1 MRIEGE
7 GTVIMEDLRALEG
20 KKITIYDIAREAGV
34 SPATVSRVLTS
45 NAKVKSDKLE
55 AVQAIIAKYNFRPNA
70 LARGL
75 AETRRKVIGIIM
87 ADVRNP
93 YYANLFVACEQ
104 AARAKGYSLLLEN
117 SLGQQEIE
125 EQQLILM
132 EEQRVDAIILVGGR
146 ADDLHSN
153 EAFVEKVNQV
163 CNSIPVILTGK
174 LDGTSCYQVRID
186 AIKTMDLV
194 MEHLLALGHR
204 DIALIGGLDT
214 VASSYEKRK
223 RYKQILAKYQ
233 IPCRS
238 EYYENYGGY
247 DYETGYS
254 LTQKLLAL
262 DNVPTAV
269 IGINDSA
276 SAGAMNCILEHG
288 LRIPEDISVVGY
300 DNTLTCNVVT
310 PKLTSIDYNYDD
322 FAEKLIATVESVYSS
337 VSLPPLQLIDP
348 SLVVRDSTGRARR

>member
-1 MRIEGE
+1 
-7 GTVIMEDLRALEG
+7 MEDLRAVEG
-20 KKITIYDIAREAGV
+20 RKITIYDIAKEAGV
-34 SPATVSRVLTS
+34 SPATVSRVLTN
-45 NAKVKSDKLE
+45 NARVGADKQR

-75 AETRRKVIGIIM
+75 SETRRKVIGIIM

-104 AARAKGYSLLLEN
+104 AAREKGYSLLLEN
-117 SLGQQEIE
+117 SLGQQKIE
-125 EQQLILM
+125 EEQLDLM
-132 EEQRVDAIILVGGR
+132 EEQRVDAVILVGGR

-163 CNSIPVILTGK
+163 SNSIPVILTGR

-186 AIKTMDLV
+186 SIRTMDLV
-194 MEHLLALGHR
+194 MEHLIGQGHR
-204 DIALIGGLDT
+204 DIALVGGLDS

-238 EYYENYGGY
+238 EYYENFGGY

-254 LTQKLLAL
+254 CMEQLLAL
-262 DNVPTAV
+262 DRVPTAV

-276 SAGAMNCILEHG
+276 SVGAMNCIQEHG
-288 LRIPEDISVVGY
+288 LKIPEDISVVGY
-300 DNTLTCNVVT
+300 DNTFICNIVT
-310 PKLTSIDYNYDD
+310 PKLTSVDYNYND
-322 FAEKLIATVESVYSS
+322 FAEKLVSTVEGIYSS
-337 VSLPPLQLIDP
+337 ASLPPLQLIEP
-348 SLVVRDSTGRARR
+348 SLIVRGSTGPAKT

>member
-1 MRIEGE
+1 
-7 GTVIMEDLRALEG
+7 MEDLRALEG

-55 AVQAIIAKYNFRPNA
+55 AVQAVIAKYNFRPNA

-75 AETRRKVIGIIM
+75 TETRRKVIGIIM

-104 AARAKGYSLLLEN
+104 AARTKGYSLLLEN

-125 EQQLILM
+125 EQQLVLM

-153 EAFVEKVNQV
+153 ESFVEKVNQV
-163 CNSIPVILTGK
+163 SNSIPVILTGK

-194 MEHLLALGHR
+194 MEHLIALGHR
-204 DIALIGGLDT
+204 DIALVGGLDS
-214 VASSYEKRK
+214 VAASYEKRM

-233 IPCRS
+233 IPCRP
-238 EYYENYGGY
+238 EYYENYGSY
-247 DYETGYS
+247 DYETGYIQ
-254 LTQKLLAL
+254 TQKLLAL
-262 DNVPTAV
+262 DNIPTAV

-288 LRIPEDISVVGY
+288 FRIPEDISVVGY
-300 DNTLTCNVVT
+300 DNTLICNVVT
-310 PKLTSIDYNYDD
+310 PKLTSVDYNYDD
-322 FAEKLIATVESVYSS
+322 FAEKLIATVEGVYSS
-337 VSLPPLQLIDP
+337 ASLPPLQLIEP
-348 SLVVRDSTGRARR
+348 SLIIRDSSGKARN

>member
-1 MRIEGE
+1 
-7 GTVIMEDLRALEG
+7 MEDLRALEG
-20 KKITIYDIAREAGV
+20 RKITIYDIAREAGV

-55 AVQAIIAKYNFRPNA
+55 AVQAVIAKYNFRPNA

-75 AETRRKVIGIIM
+75 TETRRKVIGIIM

-125 EQQLILM
+125 EQQLVLM

-153 EAFVEKVNQV
+153 DAFVEKVNQV
-163 CNSIPVILTGK
+163 SNSIPVILTGK
-174 LDGTSCYQVRID
+174 LDGTSCRQVRID

-194 MEHLLALGHR
+194 MEHLIALGHR
-204 DIALIGGLDT
+204 DIALVGGLDS
-214 VASSYEKRK
+214 VAASYEKRM

-233 IPCRS
+233 IPCRP
-238 EYYENYGGY
+238 EYYETYGSY
-247 DYETGYS
+247 DYETGYIQ
-254 LTQKLLAL
+254 TRKLLAL
-262 DNVPTAV
+262 ENVPTAI

-276 SAGAMNCILEHG
+276 SAGAMNCILEQG

-300 DNTLTCNVVT
+300 DNTLICNVVT

-322 FAEKLIATVESVYSS
+322 FAEKLIATVEGVYSS
-337 VSLPPLQLIDP
+337 APIPPLQLIEP
-348 SLVVRDSTGRARR
+348 TLIIRDSTGRARR

>member
-1 MRIEGE
+1 
-7 GTVIMEDLRALEG
+7 MEDLRALEG

-34 SPATVSRVLTS
+34 SPATVSRVLTN
-45 NAKVKSDKLE
+45 NAKVKSDKWE
-55 AVQAIIAKYNFRPNA
+55 AVQAVIAKYNFRPNA
-70 LARGL
+70 LARSL
-75 AETRRKVIGIIM
+75 SETRRKVIGIIM

-93 YYANLFVACEQ
+93 YYAKLFVACEQ

-117 SLGQQEIE
+117 SLGEQAIE

-146 ADDLHSN
+146 SDDLHSN

-174 LDGTSCYQVRID
+174 LDGTACYQVRID

-194 MEHLLALGHR
+194 MEHLIALGHR
-204 DIALIGGLDT
+204 DIALAGGLDS

-233 IPCRS
+233 IPCRP
-238 EYYENYGGY
+238 EYYENFGGY

-254 LTQKLLAL
+254 QTKKLLAL
-262 DNVPTAV
+262 EHMPTAV

-276 SAGAMNCILEHG
+276 AIGAMNCIQEHG
-288 LRIPEDISVVGY
+288 LSVPEDISVVGY
-300 DNTLTCNVVT
+300 DNTHLCSLVT
-310 PKLTSIDYNYDD
+310 PKLTSIDYNYDNY
-322 FAEKLIATVESVYSS
+322 AEKLIATVEGVYSS
-337 VSLPPLQLIDP
+337 AALPPLQLIEP
-348 SLVVRDSTGRARR
+348 SLILRGSTGAARTQP

>member
-1 MRIEGE
+1 
-7 GTVIMEDLRALEG
+7 MEDLRALEG

-34 SPATVSRVLTS
+34 SPATVSRVLTN
-45 NAKVKSDKLE
+45 NARVRSDKQK
-55 AVQAIIAKYNFRPNA
+55 AVQAVIAKYNFRPNA
-70 LARGL
+70 LARSL
-75 AETRRKVIGIIM
+75 SETRRKVIGIIM
-87 ADVRNP
+87 ADVRNA
-93 YYANLFVACEQ
+93 YYAKLFVACEQ

-117 SLGQQEIE
+117 SLGQQSIE

-153 EAFVEKVNQV
+153 EDFVEKVNQV

-174 LDGTSCYQVRID
+174 LDGTSCHQVRID

-194 MEHLLALGHR
+194 MDHLISLGHR
-204 DIALIGGLDT
+204 DIALVGGWDT

-223 RYKQILAKYQ
+223 RYKQILARYQ
-233 IPCRS
+233 IPCRP
-238 EYYENYGGY
+238 EYYETFGGY

-254 LTQKLLAL
+254 QTERLLAL
-262 DNVPTAV
+262 DNIPTAI

-276 SAGAMNCILEHG
+276 AVGAMNCIQEHG
-288 LRIPEDISVVGY
+288 FKVPEDISVAGY
-300 DNTLTCNVVT
+300 DNTYICSMVT

-322 FAEKLIATVESVYSS
+322 FAEKLIATVESVYSAS
-337 VSLPPLQLIDP
+337 SLPPLQLIEP
-348 SLVVRDSTGRARR
+348 SLIIRGSTGAVRKS

>member
-1 MRIEGE
+1 
-7 GTVIMEDLRALEG
+7 MEDLRALEG

-34 SPATVSRVLTS
+34 SPATVSRVLTN
-45 NAKVKSDKLE
+45 NARVRSDKQE
-55 AVQAIIAKYNFRPNA
+55 AVQAVIAKYNFRPNA
-70 LARGL
+70 LARSL
-75 AETRRKVIGIIM
+75 SETRRKVIGIIM
-87 ADVRNP
+87 ADVRNA
-93 YYANLFVACEQ
+93 YYAKLFVACEQ

-117 SLGQQEIE
+117 SLGQQSIE

-153 EAFVEKVNQV
+153 EDFVEKVNQV

-174 LDGTSCYQVRID
+174 LDGTSCRQVRID

-194 MEHLLALGHR
+194 MDHLLTLGHR
-204 DIALIGGLDT
+204 DIALVGGLDT

-238 EYYENYGGY
+238 EYYETFGGY
-247 DYETGYS
+247 DYETGYGQ
-254 LTQKLLAL
+254 TENLLAL
-262 DNVPTAV
+262 DNIPTAI

-276 SAGAMNCILEHG
+276 AVGAMNCIQEHG
-288 LRIPEDISVVGY
+288 YSVPEDISVVGY
-300 DNTLTCNVVT
+300 DNTQICSMVK

-322 FAEKLIATVESVYSS
+322 FAEKLIATVEGVYSAS
-337 VSLPPLQLIDP
+337 SLPPLQLIEP
-348 SLVVRDSTGRARR
+348 SLIVRGSTGTARQS